1 MVSYYRDPKGERV
14 MNSVTGTHCV
24 ELQNSGGMT
33 VKRPEQEKISR
44 LEGRVVELER
54 QLRVVK
60 VLTLHNAQ

>member
-33 VKRPEQEKISR
+33 VKRPDQEKICR
-44 LEGRVVELER
+44 LERQVVELER
-54 QLRVVK
+54 QLK
-60 VLTLHNAQ
+60 VLRSHNAQ